1 MNLKFTLI
9 TLALILI
16 SWTAFGQVSFSTADT
31 LYKAVPAGSVDVVA
45 YGLVDNEANQ
55 VKTYFWTRNIINITN
70 GWECAIC
77 DKNLC
82 YIPTVSTK
90 EFEMGPLETGA
101 TMDVHVYP
109 NGIDVGS
116 AFVEM
121 TVEDLNNSSN
131 STVAYYAFDSN
142 FTGTENISQT
152 FFKVYPNPSAGLFT
166 IEGDET
172 IEEVVIYN
180 TAGQL
185 LKRFQ
190 YGNTAEWYDIA
201 ELPKGTYMLHLIG
214 QDNETLSSKLISKL

>member
-1 MNLKFTLI
+1 MNIKFILI
-9 TLALILI
+9 TLVLSLI

-31 LYKAVPAGSVDVVA
+31 LYKAILPGSVDVA
-45 YGLVDNEANQ
+45 AHGLVDNNANQ
-55 VKTYFWTRNIINITN
+55 VKTYIWTRNEINITT
-70 GWECAIC
+70 GWSSAIC

-82 YIPTVSTK
+82 YIPTISTQQ
-90 EFEMGPLETGA
+90 FQMGPLETGG
-101 TMDVHVYP
+101 TMDVHIYP

-116 AFVEM
+116 AFIEM
-121 TVEDLNNSSN
+121 TIEDMSNSSN
-131 STVAYYAFDSN
+131 SAVAYYAFDSN

-152 FFKVYPNPSAGLFT
+152 FFKVYPNPSSGLFT

-214 QDNETLSSKLISKL
+214 QDNETLSSKLINKL